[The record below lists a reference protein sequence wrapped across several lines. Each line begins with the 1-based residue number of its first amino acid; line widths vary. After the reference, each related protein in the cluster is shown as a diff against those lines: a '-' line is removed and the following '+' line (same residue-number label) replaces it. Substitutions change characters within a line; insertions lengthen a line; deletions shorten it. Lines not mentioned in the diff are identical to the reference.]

1 MDALTFRTPKLLRKM
16 TGSQGANKVPIL
28 EIDVEMVLLGLKL
41 TYDEFVD
48 LCILCGCDYCNTIV
62 GIGPKTALS
71 LIREH
76 KSIENVLK
84 ALEANPTKK
93 GNIPPEWYARKEA
106 VPKEKKE
113 VEKKEGN
120 EEEGEE
126 EKKKEEEEEE
136 MEYVDV
142 PACYVQARV
151 LFLRAEVTP
160 AAEVEL
166 NWKPPQE
173 EALKKF
179 LCERMGFAEDRVKS
193 AIQRLMAAQEKK
205 QQMRM
210 DSFFKTT
217 ETVESKKRKAEA
229 ANLKAKAVA
238 KAAKDA
244 KKKGKAGGMGGR
256 R

>member
-1 MDALTFRTPKLLRKM
+1 M
-16 TGSQGANKVPIL
+16 
-28 EIDVEMVLLGLKL
+28 
-41 TYDEFVD
+41 
-48 LCILCGCDYCNTIV
+48 
-62 GIGPKTALS
+62 
-71 LIREH
+71 
-76 KSIENVLK
+76 
-84 ALEANPTKK
+84 
-93 GNIPPEWYARKEA
+93 
-106 VPKEKKE
+106 
-113 VEKKEGN
+113 
-120 EEEGEE
+120 
-126 EKKKEEEEEE
+126 
-136 MEYVDV
+136 
-142 PACYVQARV
+142 
-151 LFLRAEVTP
+151 
-160 AAEVEL
+160 EL

-179 LCERMGFAEDRVKS
+179 LFERMGFAEDRVKS

-244 KKKGKAGGMGGR
+244 KKKGKAGGMGVR